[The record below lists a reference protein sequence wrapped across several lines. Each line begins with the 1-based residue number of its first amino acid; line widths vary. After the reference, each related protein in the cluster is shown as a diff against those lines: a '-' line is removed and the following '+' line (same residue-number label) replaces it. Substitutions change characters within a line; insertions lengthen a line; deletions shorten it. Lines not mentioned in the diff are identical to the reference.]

1 MDQPPNSDIL
11 PTVLPNGLQTS
22 HTETPADD
30 GRADSEATTSRLD
43 SLDPAS
49 LANDQGTAPNLAA
62 TQAPASTEP
71 GTPPENSGGGDGES
85 IGVSPSDSPSE
96 SEENT
101 SKPQGPNATATEGP
115 KKRKARN
122 SGTAP
127 VSVAS
132 SHQTTPENCESP
144 FPVKKIKTR
153 TGELP
158 DLSAPLKSL
167 AKFRTEHTYVAR
179 LTSALHRD
187 ALSLM
192 MLMFP
197 IIVATTAKEARVVA
211 GSRTLAIAKT
221 ELHPKTRI
229 TAIEIG
235 EIDDDTTRLLAVV
248 DSFICGLYFCLSSG
262 SMKLL
267 QDAYSILGDELQES
281 AKQLLPGATTNKDL
295 AKLTGLREPTTYD
308 RRKSKGDPTEKSTKH
323 QEKGEP
329 AEKPAEDQ
337 EKGDE

>member
-1 MDQPPNSDIL
+1 MDQNPQNHIS
-11 PTVLPNGLQTS
+11 PTVSPNDPPTS

-30 GRADSEATTSRLD
+30 GRANSEATTSRLD
-43 SLDPAS
+43 SLDIAGLAS
-49 LANDQGTAPNLAA
+49 DNGTAPDLVA
-62 TQAPASTEP
+62 TQAPTSTEP
-71 GTPPENSGGGDGES
+71 DTPPENPDGTEGQS
-85 IGVSPSDSPSE
+85 IGADLSDSPSE
-96 SEENT
+96 SKENT

-127 VSVAS
+127 AS
-132 SHQTTPENCESP
+132 AASPHQKHENYESS
-144 FPVKKIKTR
+144 FPIKKIKILI
-153 TGELP
+153 GELP
-158 DLSAPLKSL
+158 ELSAPLISL

-197 IIVATTAKEARVVA
+197 IIVATTAKVPRVVA

-221 ELHPKTRI
+221 EQHPKTKI

-235 EIDDDTTRLLAVV
+235 EIDDHTTRMLAVV
-248 DSFICGLYFCLSSG
+248 DSFICGLYFCLSKG

-267 QDAYSILGDELQES
+267 QDAYSNLEAEYQNIAE
-281 AKQLLPGATTNKDL
+281 QLLPGATTKQDL
-295 AKLTGLREPTTYD
+295 AKLTALREPTIYD
-308 RRKSKGDPTEKSTKH
+308 RRKSKGDPTEKSTKD